1 VNHAVI
7 DGTSLWNFFNTFTE
21 KSRGVK
27 RISKQ
32 LDFTRSS
39 SLISSLGNF
48 DDASMTMGSSPRF
61 RVGPTLGGQERKS
74 QKI

>member
-1 VNHAVI
+1 LEFFAFDQTLSYDGHFNPILAVQVTELP

-32 LDFTRSS
+32 LDFT
-39 SLISSLGNF
+39 
-48 DDASMTMGSSPRF
+48 
-61 RVGPTLGGQERKS
+61 
-74 QKI
+74 